1 MESVGKPKTEGGKK
15 KPHTKHFFLMVRCYN
30 TLKQKE
36 EIVTKE
42 VPVQKPSYMQIDEDC
57 SERNGF

>member
-1 MESVGKPKTEGGKK
+1 
-15 KPHTKHFFLMVRCYN
+15 MVRCYK

-36 EIVTKE
+36 EIVTTKEE

-57 SERNGF
+57 SERNEF